1 MRWGRQQLYNPPARA
16 TTIQWGREAVRWAST
31 LQWIKE
37 VTFFFLSSS
46 PFHSIAQ
53 VLVHKYLLIGRPET
67 WKAHLSRKRKTT
79 SLGVS
84 SQSRRWKMF
93 NEYLISCWCSA
104 IFSPISV
111 FQSTEPII
119 WFVSVSKCIE
129 RREIPSRE
137 LIFQVHKKALIVS
150 VVCVQLLPRITCRS
164 GHELAIDR

>member
-1 MRWGRQQLYNPPARA
+1 MRET
-16 TTIQWGREAVRWAST
+16 TTIQSTSKSNHHPVGSWGCKMSIYIAVNQRSY
-31 LQWIKE
+31 L
-37 VTFFFLSSS
+37 LLPLLLY

-150 VVCVQLLPRITCRS
+150 AVSVQWLPRITCRS